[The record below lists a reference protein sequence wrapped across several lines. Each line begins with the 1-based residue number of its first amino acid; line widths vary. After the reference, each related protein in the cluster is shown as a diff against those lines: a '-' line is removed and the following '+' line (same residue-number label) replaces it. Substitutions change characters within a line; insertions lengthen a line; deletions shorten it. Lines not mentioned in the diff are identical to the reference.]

1 MSTFALENPNT
12 GVSEETFDR
21 INDSNRDAI
30 LDRSTEAFKSW
41 SRTSIEERAAILF
54 RTAELY

>member
-21 INDSNRDAI
+21 INDSDRDAI

-41 SRTSIEERAAILF
+41 SRTVSYTHL
-54 RTAELY
+54 